1 MSTQSPS
8 KPKSRQKPGV
18 DTPKNTR
25 NLLWIGVG
33 IAVVAFIAVAVTIWQ
48 NTNFPFE
55 FVGGEEA
62 ALVILRNPK
71 DAEYQIKFTGESPAD
86 LQRVIIQLESPDRVL
101 HVDVQQV
108 VAIVGDQEVAF
119 DTSGK
124 IPEGTKLTLQ
134 PGEVFTVRVTYYGD
148 TIGAHYVYGFLLG
161 YKANGTYNEDALNIK
176 DRKFIVTV
184 E

>member
-8 KPKSRQKPGV
+8 NPKSRQSPGV
-18 DTPKNTR
+18 TSYNTR
-25 NLLWIGVG
+25 NFLWIGIG
-33 IAVVAFIAVAVTIWQ
+33 IAAVAFIAIAIIVWR
-48 NTNFPFE
+48 NTSFPFE

-71 DAEYQIKFTGESPAD
+71 DAEYQIKFTGNSPAD
-86 LQRVIIQLESPDRVL
+86 LQRVLIQLESPDRVL

-108 VAIVGDQEVAF
+108 VVVTGDQEVVL

-124 IPEGTKLTLQ
+124 PPEGTKLTLQ
-134 PGEVFTVRVTYYGD
+134 PGEVFTIRVTYYGD
-148 TIGAHYVYGFLLG
+148 TIGAHYVYGFRLG
-161 YKANGTYNEDALNIK
+161 YDANGTYNENALNIK